1 MENTVRIFVGGGMSF
16 EVPRTYYDEAI
27 TMATLTGRV
36 WFVGLKGTDEVE
48 VGPDRLQ
55 LLANGCHSVAWIM
68 PMNSKMTEG
77 EAA

>member
-16 EVPRTYYDEAI
+16 EVPRRYYDEAL
-27 TMATLTGRV
+27 TMATLQRKV
-36 WFVGLKGTDEVE
+36 WFVGLKNPGLVE